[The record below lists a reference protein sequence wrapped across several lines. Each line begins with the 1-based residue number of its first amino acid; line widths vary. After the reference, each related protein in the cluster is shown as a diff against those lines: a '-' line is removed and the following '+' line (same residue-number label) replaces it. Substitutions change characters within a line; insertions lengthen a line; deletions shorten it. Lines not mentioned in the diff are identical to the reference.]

1 MKIPQIIEDNKHLF
15 GTYSTMAL
23 ANIRNILDHIAT
35 LACIE
40 NDFNADSDDFWHH
53 PCMEIINPQN
63 LCNDVTKADFVT
75 EKLKS
80 HFPFV
85 VIMAEAKRQKDIAWA
100 KNQAKKAFE
109 NRDFQKQQEFNK
121 KQKSLLSITNA
132 DIYRMLN
139 NLFRVLTSYRHYTS
153 HYLINYIYF
162 NEGSNLLKYHEQPLS
177 YNINDYFTIALR
189 DTAQKYSYSPEAL
202 SFIQSSRY
210 KIENRRKILDTDFFL
225 SIQHRNGDSSPKNL
239 HISGVGVALLFQ
251 SNILHMVMRLQ
262 EQQKKDNVEK
272 RKP

>member
-1 MKIPQIIEDNKHLF
+1 MIFDKKTTTKLPFPIFFEYLCNINHLNLKVKSTMKIPQIIEGNKHLF

-40 NDFNADSDDFWHH
+40 NDFNADSDDYWHH

-109 NRDFQKQQEFNK
+109 NRDFQKQQEFNL
-121 KQKSLLSITNA
+121 KSATA
-132 DIYRMLN
+132 
-139 NLFRVLTSYRHYTS
+139 
-153 HYLINYIYF
+153 LI
-162 NEGSNLLKYHEQPLS
+162 
-177 YNINDYFTIALR
+177 R
-189 DTAQKYSYSPEAL
+189 
-202 SFIQSSRY
+202 
-210 KIENRRKILDTDFFL
+210 
-225 SIQHRNGDSSPKNL
+225 
-239 HISGVGVALLFQ
+239 
-251 SNILHMVMRLQ
+251 
-262 EQQKKDNVEK
+262 
-272 RKP
+272 